1 MSDTYDSA
9 EAIRRWN
16 LHARQL
22 LQLADFD
29 PEEGDPHRIVLLNPV
44 LFALLPDVQ
53 GKRVLDAG
61 CGEGYLCR
69 KLARLGAHVTGVDYS
84 VEMLAMARERTDPAL
99 GIRYLHGTCEH
110 MDFLDPGSFDLV
122 VSNMVLMDLPD
133 HQAEHVTPARLE
145 PVLPDLSERQAD
157 LDRGRCL
164 LSPQRVFDF
173 SEDRAVPRFH
183 GPPQEVFLAGEVVI
197 DRALRHPHGIRD
209 LFQPRSPVPSFR
221 EGAEGGIQ
229 KGFRRLVGSF
239 GDPRRRELM
248 SAHALACR
256 MESMGKRRPSW
267 ENVSIER
274 TASPLSGRLFVK
286 SYS

>member
-29 PEEGDPHRIVLLNPV
+29 PEEGDPHRIVLLNPA
-44 LFALLPDVQ
+44 LFTLLPDVQ

-99 GIRYLHGTCEH
+99 GIRYLHGNCEH

-122 VSNMVLMDLPD
+122 VSNMVLMDLAD
-133 HQAEHVTPARLE
+133 YEAA
-145 PVLPDLSERQAD
+145 LSSMHRALVD
-157 LDRGRCL
+157 DGILL
-164 LSPQRVFDF
+164 LSICHPCFTTPDCGWVKDD
-173 SEDRAVPRFH
+173 EGYKLYWKVDRYFIEGAYE
-183 GPPQEVFLAGEVVI
+183 Q
-197 DRALRHPHGIRD
+197 
-209 LFQPRSPVPSFR
+209 PVPPDAEEGLILFHRTLSTYLRTLLRMGFTLVDVIEPKPAEEMLAQYPHFR
-221 EGAEGGIQ
+221 DDVRMSHFIIFKLQ
-229 KGFRRLVGSF
+229 KRQW
-239 GDPRRRELM
+239 
-248 SAHALACR
+248 A
-256 MESMGKRRPSW
+256 
-267 ENVSIER
+267 
-274 TASPLSGRLFVK
+274 TASDPA
-286 SYS
+286 